1 MTGRERLLR
10 ALNAHPDRVAFDVDG
25 TQLTWAELDARS
37 AAYAGELRQRG
48 VRRGDRVA
56 VFAGSSLGMLV
67 AFVGNVRGG
76 FTHLPINTRYG
87 AAEARHL
94 LDDGAAAALVHD
106 TSEHVL
112 HALTELGDALP
123 AVRVAVADADLAYAG
138 ETPPSADD
146 DEAPLLLIYTSGTTG
161 RSKGVEHGADGIVD
175 SIGALTD
182 LWRFDASDRL
192 VLALPLFHVHGLCI
206 GVIGTLLHGLTAL
219 VQPRFDPALVV
230 GAFAERG
237 ATVFMGVPTMYARLL
252 EHLDAHPGD
261 AAPLRDARLF
271 TSGSAALP
279 ASHFARFE
287 AHTGHRI
294 LERYGMSE
302 TMLTLSN
309 PYEGERRAGTVGFAV
324 PGFDVRVVADDG
336 AEAGTGEPGE
346 VQVRGAGVMCG
357 YRNQP
362 EATEAAFTAD
372 GWFRTGDLARV
383 DADGYH
389 HLLGRASADMIKTGG
404 WRLSSREIE
413 EALLLVPG
421 VREAAVVGIAD
432 PVWGQRVA
440 AAIVLEASADAGA
453 EDAGAAWLDRIAE
466 HTAEKLADFKRPREV
481 RVVTELPRNAL
492 GKLQKHRI
500 RAMIDATRGVV
511 RTADVEEIITLRA
524 RVLRPGLAT
533 DVARFAE
540 DRDEGTIH
548 LGLFEGERALSCLTL
563 LESTYEG
570 ERAWRLRGMATD
582 DGMRGAG
589 LGARLLA
596 WVAEHMQRADTPDV
610 VWCDARLVAVP
621 FYARAGWAIVS
632 DEYDVPNIGPHHK
645 MVLRRDG

>member
-1 MTGRERLLR
+1 MTGRQRLLR
-10 ALNAHPDRVAFDVDG
+10 ALTAHPERVAFDVDG
-25 TQLTWAELDARS
+25 TQLTWRELDERSGAYTAELAR
-37 AAYAGELRQRG
+37 RG
-48 VRRGDRVA
+48 LRRGDRVA

-94 LDDGAAAALVHD
+94 LDDGAPAALVHD
-106 TSEHVL
+106 TSDHVQR
-112 HALTELGDALP
+112 ALIELGDAVP
-123 AVRVAVADADLAYAG
+123 AVRVAAAGAELSYAG
-138 ETPPSADD
+138 ETSPSSDIDD
-146 DEAPLLLIYTSGTTG
+146 APLLLIYTSGTTG
-161 RSKGVEHGADGIVD
+161 RSKGVEHGADGVVA

-219 VQPRFDPALVV
+219 VQPRFDPAHVV
-230 GAFAERG
+230 RAFAEQG

-252 EHLDAHPGD
+252 EYLDAHPGD

-324 PGFDVRVVADDG
+324 PGFDVRVAGDDG
-336 AEAGTGEPGE
+336 AAAPTGEAGE
-346 VQVRGAGVMCG
+346 VQVRGAGVMRG
-357 YRNQP
+357 YRGQL

-421 VREAAVVGIAD
+421 IREAAVVGIAD

-440 AAIVLEASADAGA
+440 AAIVLDASVDAGA
-453 EDAGAAWLDRIAE
+453 DWLGRIAH
-466 HTAEKLADFKRPREV
+466 HTADILADFKRPREL

-582 DGMRGAG
+582 DGLRGAG
-589 LGARLLA
+589 LGARLLV
-596 WVAEHMQRADTPDV
+596 WVAERLDSDETPDV

-632 DEYDVPNIGPHHK
+632 DVYEVPNIGPHHK